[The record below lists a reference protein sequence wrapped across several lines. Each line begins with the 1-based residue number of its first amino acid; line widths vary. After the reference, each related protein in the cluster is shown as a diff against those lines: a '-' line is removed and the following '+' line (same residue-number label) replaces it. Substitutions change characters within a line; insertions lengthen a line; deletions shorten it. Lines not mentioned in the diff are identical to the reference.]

1 MRKYFISRFTTYS
14 DGRSL
19 LRARLI
25 PPPIDAKTRE
35 LPRLFTQST
44 HFTVICY
51 LPEYFESGTIVSI
64 PDELVNITNATFH
77 VEIVPT
83 SDDEFIMQRKP

>member
-51 LPEYFESGTIVSI
+51 LPEYFESGTVVSI
-64 PDELVNITNATFH
+64 PDDLVNITNAAFQ
-77 VEIVPT
+77 VEVVQT
-83 SDDEFIMQRKP
+83 SDGDFIMQRKQ